1 MTSLGCGVNEMCVAS
16 DDHTNKG
23 VCKCDNLHH
32 LDRLTGLCSSSS
44 TGRETFNLNIQSNL
58 YIKATQG
65 NLKMWTL

>member
-44 TGRETFNLNIQSNL
+44 TGR
-58 YIKATQG
+58 
-65 NLKMWTL
+65 